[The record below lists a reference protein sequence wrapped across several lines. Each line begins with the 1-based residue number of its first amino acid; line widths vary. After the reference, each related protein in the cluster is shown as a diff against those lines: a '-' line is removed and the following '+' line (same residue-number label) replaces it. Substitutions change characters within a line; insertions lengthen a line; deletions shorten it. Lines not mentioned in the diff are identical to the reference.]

1 MRIWLRWIGGCG
13 GAPSVMARQRTFLW
27 VRGRKAS
34 LFVGACPE
42 IENID
47 FYCIYDKQYPP
58 GRICLTV
65 ETVVLHSSP

>member
-1 MRIWLRWIGGCG
+1 
-13 GAPSVMARQRTFLW
+13 MARQRTFLW

-42 IENID
+42 IEDID